1 MRQKVIQKAISVAEN
16 LIHLPIGRSKHFSFI
31 VKKNSIV
38 SIGWNLSTK
47 SHPIASKFG
56 YRFDAIH
63 SELSSILSFGDL
75 INAHKYQFLNLRFY
89 NGKIGISRPCDK
101 CQRLLVHY
109 GFNIVTYSDEF
120 GLFKTERFV

>member
-16 LIHLPIGRSKHFSFI
+16 LIHLPVGRSKHFSFI
-31 VKKNSIV
+31 VKKNNIYSI
-38 SIGWNLSTK
+38 SWNNSLKT
-47 SHPIASKFG
+47 HPLANKFG
-56 YRFDAIH
+56 YRFNATH
-63 SELSSILSFGDL
+63 SELSAIVSFSDL
-75 INAHKYQFLNLRFY
+75 ANSHKYEFLNLRFY